1 MTDIWKSVSTDPVTC
16 STTGIIY
23 KYIYLTIFIQIHIQ
37 LRRHFLPIVEAP
49 PPSGPTMGIL
59 DKIAEIEKE
68 ISKTQKNKATEYHL
82 GCLKAKL
89 AK

>member
-1 MTDIWKSVSTDPVTC
+1 MA
-16 STTGIIY
+16 
-23 KYIYLTIFIQIHIQ
+23 LNIQIYIILYLSNTSKQVAHS
-37 LRRHFLPIVEAP
+37 HFLSIVEAP
-49 PPSGPTMGIL
+49 PPPGLIMGIL

>member
-1 MTDIWKSVSTDPVTC
+1 MCLDKPKEVAYSSF
-16 STTGIIY
+16 SIY
-23 KYIYLTIFIQIHIQ
+23 C
-37 LRRHFLPIVEAP
+37 RGAP
-49 PPSGPTMGIL
+49 SPSLIMGIL

>member
-1 MTDIWKSVSTDPVTC
+1 MK
-16 STTGIIY
+16 
-23 KYIYLTIFIQIHIQ
+23 HI
-37 LRRHFLPIVEAP
+37 RHFLSIVEAP
-49 PPSGPTMGIL
+49 PPPSLIMGIL

>member
-1 MTDIWKSVSTDPVTC
+1 MSNQSKQVAHWSFS
-16 STTGIIY
+16 IY
-23 KYIYLTIFIQIHIQ
+23 C
-37 LRRHFLPIVEAP
+37 RGAP
-49 PPSGPTMGIL
+49 PPGLIMGIL